1 MLQSGLICAL
11 KNQENYLRPCLGR
24 GSTQPGICI
33 LPVEVECLQEHLPRG
48 RDLPAFL
55 DRTGCKEDR
64 GPVNGQPQKARQML
78 NIHGGSS
85 LKHLYSAKYSGRKS
99 KSREEQGFGGKELQL
114 PNMAAT
120 KQVTEISRTA
130 LGLQTKMFLPYQF
143 FMQLIYFDQEGNIY
157 CSH

>member
-1 MLQSGLICAL
+1 MFTRAS
-11 KNQENYLRPCLGR
+11 
-24 GSTQPGICI
+24 
-33 LPVEVECLQEHLPRG
+33 VPRG

-99 KSREEQGFGGKELQL
+99 KSREEQEFEGKELQL

-120 KQVTEISRTA
+120 EQVTEISRTA
-130 LGLQTKMFLPYQF
+130 LGL
-143 FMQLIYFDQEGNIY
+143 
-157 CSH
+157 